1 MRFLTEQ
8 SRGSFLPL
16 STPVGESTVFD
27 ELIRK
32 HPDPSP
38 VTPTSLVTSDTTSF
52 HICHPIIF
60 DCLNGDLIRRTAIRV
75 EGSAGPS
82 GVDALGWRR
91 LCTSFRT
98 ASSDLCHS
106 LASVARRISTSFI
119 DPDTLQP
126 LLNCRLI
133 ALDKNPGVRPIGIGE
148 TSRRII
154 AKAVLQVVKQDILDA
169 AGCLQLCAGQR
180 AGCEAAV
187 HAMREIFADQ
197 DTEGVLLVDASNAF
211 NSLNRHA
218 ALLNMFQL
226 CPPLATILTNTY
238 RSPSHLFIDGTS
250 LLSREGTTQGDPLA
264 MPMYAISV
272 VPVIRQLMGMARQV
286 WYADD
291 AAAGGSLLQLKDW
304 WSGLLSFSR
313 HFGYHVN
320 AAKTWLVVK
329 EEYLAS
335 AQRIFDGSGIQITS
349 AGRPYLGAA
358 IDSQDYIRDYTRD
371 HVSQWAHGLSQLSLI
386 AATQPHA
393 AYTVLTHGFSSK
405 WKYFLRT
412 NPHIGDLLSPLELG
426 IRQHFLP
433 TLIPHPPSDLERE
446 LFGLPVSLGGLG
458 ICDPCR
464 ISTDDYNFSLELSR
478 PLVDLILHQHGS
490 LPHDV
495 IDSQYII
502 LKQLSQVKYQSQID
516 AIQSVLTRSS
526 STLRQTIEHCQD
538 KGVSSWLSVIP
549 IEQYGFALHKN
560 EFTDALCLRYGWTPP
575 HLPSHCVCG
584 KAFSVTHA
592 FSCPHGAFPII
603 RHNYVRDLTAKLLSE
618 VCHDVQTEPHLQ
630 PLTGEILRYKTAV
643 HEDDARVDIRAAG
656 FWGCRHHRSFFDV
669 RVFNAFAE
677 SNQSTS
683 LAATFRK
690 HEGEKRRAYEE
701 RVREVERGSFTPLV
715 FSSLGGMGKAAT
727 VMYRRLANL
736 LSVKWNSSYSLIMG
750 WLRCSLS
757 FSLLRS
763 SLMCLRGSRSSSG
776 SPGVPAAVDLVVAEG
791 RLATSSEQ

>member
-1 MRFLTEQ
+1 M
-8 SRGSFLPL
+8 
-16 STPVGESTVFD
+16 
-27 ELIRK
+27 RK
-32 HPDPSP
+32 HIYYPWF
-38 VTPTSLVTSDTTSF
+38 VWL
-52 HICHPIIF
+52 H
-60 DCLNGDLIRRTAIRV
+60 DLYGGRF
-75 EGSAGPS
+75 GS
-82 GVDALGWRR
+82 
-91 LCTSFRT
+91 
-98 ASSDLCHS
+98 
-106 LASVARRISTSFI
+106 
-119 DPDTLQP
+119 
-126 LLNCRLI
+126 
-133 ALDKNPGVRPIGIGE
+133 
-148 TSRRII
+148 
-154 AKAVLQVVKQDILDA
+154 
-169 AGCLQLCAGQR
+169 
-180 AGCEAAV
+180 
-187 HAMREIFADQ
+187 
-197 DTEGVLLVDASNAF
+197 
-211 NSLNRHA
+211 
-218 ALLNMFQL
+218 
-226 CPPLATILTNTY
+226 
-238 RSPSHLFIDGTS
+238 
-250 LLSREGTTQGDPLA
+250 
-264 MPMYAISV
+264 
-272 VPVIRQLMGMARQV
+272 
-286 WYADD
+286 
-291 AAAGGSLLQLKDW
+291 
-304 WSGLLSFSR
+304 
-313 HFGYHVN
+313 
-320 AAKTWLVVK
+320 
-329 EEYLAS
+329 YL
-335 AQRIFDGSGIQITS
+335 
-349 AGRPYLGAA
+349 P
-358 IDSQDYIRDYTRD
+358 
-371 HVSQWAHGLSQLSLI
+371 
-386 AATQPHA
+386 
-393 AYTVLTHGFSSK
+393 
-405 WKYFLRT
+405 
-412 NPHIGDLLSPLELG
+412 
-426 IRQHFLP
+426 
-433 TLIPHPPSDLERE
+433 
-446 LFGLPVSLGGLG
+446 
-458 ICDPCR
+458 
-464 ISTDDYNFSLELSR
+464 
-478 PLVDLILHQHGS
+478 ILHQHGS

-502 LKQLSQVKYQSQID
+502 LKQLSQAKYQSQID

-560 EFTDALCLRYGWTPP
+560 EFTDALCLRYGWTQP

-592 FSCPHGAFPII
+592 LSCPHGAFPII
-603 RHNYVRDLTAKLLSE
+603 RHNDVRDLTAKLLSE

-630 PLTGEILRYKTAV
+630 PLTGEILRFKTAV